1 MFAAVFSC
9 LAFSLAAQVEVP
21 TPEQTKEW
29 LGKYPQVCAQ
39 KKGDFAAHAKRAKTD
54 KQKINVV
61 RIGLDFP
68 GDPVNLVHY
77 TVAPTSETQYLPDV
91 YPFDGEAGVPVRI
104 VTAQDEYEPGSFLIY
119 ALKDLGKV
127 DFIVSDL
134 KSDDGKVLSKDK
146 LDLKTIKVWYQNGN
160 GWYSYFQD
168 PGLKLCP
175 ELLLNDEDLIK
186 VDTEKVANY
195 ARLTEKDG
203 SVSYRWLTAPRAF
216 ENRIENAGGYR
227 LDETFCSM
235 KPNFT
240 DAPVFKGAT
249 LNDGE
254 FKQFFLTV
262 HADAKQAPGLY
273 KGAIALKSKDGK
285 AVGSIPLEVRVLPF
299 VLPEPKTI
307 FDIEKDF
314 LVFFC
319 EYISFELIR
328 QINGNDQKLAEKQLI
343 SLLKNFYR
351 HGEVSP
357 NHRESNSRPDID
369 RAAGMKR
376 QFVGT
381 GMKLARPADMRF
393 HAKYMKQKLRK
404 EFGDDFMLL
413 GSWGDEYGLST
424 LKGIRPMVEIYKTEG
439 YKFMINSR
447 HGYSAGCYL
456 ADVFWPPVNPDS
468 STKNA
473 TEKLNFLGGDAY
485 FGWYACQHVGVENPA
500 FIRRQYGLG
509 AYRAGFSCHFN
520 YAHHLNGY
528 NDVRGSTYKS
538 MNFVYGHGDGVLDTL
553 AWEAFREGMDDIRYA
568 TKLQQLARPLIG
580 NKNYKAHAA
589 AKKALQLI
597 AQMDSDSFDL
607 TTARL
612 EMINHIMTLM
622 EYSK

>member
-1 MFAAVFSC
+1 MLAVVFSC

-29 LGKYPQVCAQ
+29 LGKYPEICAQ
-39 KKGDFAAHAKRAKTD
+39 KQGDFAAHAKRAKTE

-61 RIGLDFP
+61 RVGNDFTGNP
-68 GDPVNLVHY
+68 ANLVHY
-77 TVAPTSETQYLPDV
+77 SVSPTSETQYLPDV

-104 VTAQDEYEPGSFLIY
+104 VMAQDEYEPGSFLIY

-134 KSDDGKVLSKDK
+134 KSADGKVLPKDK

-195 ARLTEKDG
+195 ARLTEADG
-203 SVSYRWLTAPRAF
+203 TVTYRWLTAPRAI

-249 LNDGE
+249 LNEGE

-262 HADAKQAPGLY
+262 HADAKQSAGLY
-273 KGAIALKSKDGK
+273 KGAIALKTKDGK
-285 AVGSIPLEVRVLPF
+285 NVGSIPVEVRVLPF
-299 VLPEPKTI
+299 VLPEPKTY

-328 QINGNDQKLAEKQLI
+328 QINGNDQALAEKQLI
-343 SLLKNFYR
+343 SLQKNFYR
-351 HGEVSP
+351 HGEVTP
-357 NHRESNSRPDID
+357 NHRESDRRPDID
-369 RAAGMKR
+369 KAAGMKR
-376 QFVGT
+376 QFAGCS
-381 GMKLARPADMRF
+381 MKLGRPADMRY
-393 HAKYMKQKLRK
+393 HARTTSKKMRARY
-404 EFGDDFMLL
+404 GNDFLMF

-424 LKGIRPMVEIYKTEG
+424 LKGIRPMVDIYKNEG
-439 YKFMINSR
+439 FRFMINSR

-456 ADVFWPPVNPDS
+456 ADLFWPPVNPDS
-468 STKNA
+468 STSNA
-473 TEKLNFLGGDAY
+473 TEKLNFLGGDSY

-509 AYRAGFSCHFN
+509 AYRGGFSCHFN

-580 NKNYKAHAA
+580 SKSYPAHAA
-589 AKKALQLI
+589 AKKALKLL
-597 AQMDSDSFDL
+597 AEMDSDSFDL
-607 TTARL
+607 ATARL
-612 EMINHIMTLM
+612 EMINHIMILM

>member
-1 MFAAVFSC
+1 MLAVVFSC

-29 LGKYPQVCAQ
+29 LGKYPEICAQ
-39 KKGDFAAHAKRAKTD
+39 KQGDFAAHAKRAKTE

-61 RIGLDFP
+61 RIGSDFSGNP
-68 GDPVNLVHY
+68 ANLVHY
-77 TVAPTSETQYLPDV
+77 SVSPTSETQYLPDV
-91 YPFDGEAGVPVRI
+91 YPFDGEAGVPVR
-104 VTAQDEYEPGSFLIY
+104 VVMAQDEYEPGSFLIY

-134 KSDDGKVLSKDK
+134 KSADGKVLPKDK

-195 ARLTEKDG
+195 ARLTEADG
-203 SVSYRWLTAPRAF
+203 TVTYRWLTAPRAI

-249 LNDGE
+249 LNEGE

-262 HADAKQAPGLY
+262 HADAKQSAGLY
-273 KGAIALKSKDGK
+273 KGAIALKTKDGK
-285 AVGSIPLEVRVLPF
+285 NVGSIPVEVRVLPF
-299 VLPEPKTI
+299 VLPEPKTY

-328 QINGNDQKLAEKQLI
+328 QINGNDQALAEKQLL

-357 NHRESNSRPDID
+357 NHREDRPDIN
-369 RAAGMKR
+369 RAAGLKQ
-376 QFVGT
+376 QFAGCRMML
-381 GMKLARPADMRF
+381 GRPADMRF
-393 HAKYMKQKLRK
+393 HAKYTKDKLKKRYGK
-404 EFGDDFMLL
+404 DFMLT
-413 GSWGDEYGLST
+413 GTWGDEYGLGT
-424 LKGIRPMVEIYKTEG
+424 LKGIRPMVEIYKKEG
-439 YKFMINSR
+439 YKFKINSR

-456 ADVFWPPVNPDS
+456 ADIFWPPVNPDS
-468 STKNA
+468 SMYKA
-473 TEKLNFLGGDAY
+473 TDKLNFLGGDSY
-485 FGWYACQHVGVENPA
+485 FGWYASQHVGVENPA

-509 AYRAGFSCHFN
+509 AYRGGFSC
-520 YAHHLNGY
+520 HLNGY

-568 TKLQQLARPLIG
+568 TKLQQLARSLIG
-580 NKNYKAHAA
+580 NKSYPAHAA
-589 AKKALQLI
+589 AKKALKLL
-597 AQMDSDSFDL
+597 AEMDSDSFDL
-607 TTARL
+607 ATARL
-612 EMINHIMTLM
+612 EMINHIMILM

>member
-1 MFAAVFSC
+1 MLAVVFSC

-29 LGKYPQVCAQ
+29 LGKYPEICAQ
-39 KKGDFAAHAKRAKTD
+39 KQGDFAAHAKRAKTE

-61 RIGLDFP
+61 RVGSDFSGSP
-68 GDPVNLVHY
+68 ANLVHY
-77 TVAPTSETQYLPDV
+77 SVSPTSETQYLPDV
-91 YPFDGEAGVPVRI
+91 YPFDGEAGVPVR
-104 VTAQDEYEPGSFLIY
+104 VVMAQDEYEPGSFLIY

-134 KSDDGKVLSKDK
+134 KSADGKVLPKDK

-195 ARLTEKDG
+195 ARLTEADG
-203 SVSYRWLTAPRAF
+203 TVTYRWLTAPRAI

-249 LNDGE
+249 LNEGE

-262 HADAKQAPGLY
+262 HADAKQAAGLY
-273 KGAIALKSKDGK
+273 KGAIALKTKDGK
-285 AVGSIPLEVRVLPF
+285 NVGSIPVEVRVLPF
-299 VLPEPKTI
+299 VLPDPKTY

-328 QINGNDQKLAEKQLI
+328 QINGNDQALAEKQLL

-357 NHRESNSRPDID
+357 NHREDRPDIN
-369 RAAGMKR
+369 RAAGLKQ
-376 QFVGT
+376 QFAGCRMML
-381 GMKLARPADMRF
+381 GRPADMRF
-393 HAKYMKQKLRK
+393 HAKYTKDKLKKRYGK
-404 EFGDDFMLL
+404 DFMLT
-413 GSWGDEYGLST
+413 GTWGDEYGLGT
-424 LKGIRPMVEIYKTEG
+424 LKGIRPMVEIYKKEG
-439 YKFMINSR
+439 YKFKINSR

-456 ADVFWPPVNPDS
+456 ADIFWPPVSPDS
-468 STKNA
+468 SMEKA
-473 TEKLNFLGGDAY
+473 TSKLNFLGGDSY
-485 FGWYACQHVGVENPA
+485 FGWYANQHVGVENPA

-509 AYRAGFSCHFN
+509 AYRGGFSCHFN

-580 NKNYKAHAA
+580 NKSYPAHAA
-589 AKKALQLI
+589 AKKALKLL
-597 AQMDSDSFDL
+597 AEMDSDSFDL
-607 TTARL
+607 ATARL
-612 EMINHIMTLM
+612 EMINHIMILM

>member
-1 MFAAVFSC
+1 
-9 LAFSLAAQVEVP
+9 
-21 TPEQTKEW
+21 
-29 LGKYPQVCAQ
+29 
-39 KKGDFAAHAKRAKTD
+39 
-54 KQKINVV
+54 
-61 RIGLDFP
+61 
-68 GDPVNLVHY
+68 
-77 TVAPTSETQYLPDV
+77 
-91 YPFDGEAGVPVRI
+91 
-104 VTAQDEYEPGSFLIY
+104 
-119 ALKDLGKV
+119 
-127 DFIVSDL
+127 
-134 KSDDGKVLSKDK
+134 
-146 LDLKTIKVWYQNGN
+146 YQNGN

-186 VDTEKVANY
+186 VDTKKVGNY
-195 ARLTEKDG
+195 ARLTEADG
-203 SVSYRWLTAPRAF
+203 TVTYRWLTAPRAI

-249 LNDGE
+249 LNEGE

-262 HADAKQAPGLY
+262 HADAKQAAGLY
-273 KGAIALKSKDGK
+273 KGAIALKTKDGK
-285 AVGSIPLEVRVLPF
+285 NVGSIPVEVRVLPF
-299 VLPEPKTI
+299 VLPEPKTY

-328 QINGNDQKLAEKQLI
+328 QINGNDQALAEKQLI

-351 HGEVSP
+351 HGEVTP
-357 NHRESNSRPDID
+357 NHRESDRRPDID
-369 RAAGMKR
+369 KAAGMKR
-376 QFVGT
+376 QFAGCS
-381 GMKLARPADMRF
+381 MKLGRPADMRY
-393 HAKYMKQKLRK
+393 HARTTSKQMRARY
-404 EFGDDFMLL
+404 GNDFLMF

-424 LKGIRPMVEIYKTEG
+424 LKGIRPMVDIYKNEG
-439 YKFMINSR
+439 FRFMINSR

-456 ADVFWPPVNPDS
+456 ADLFWPPVNPDS
-468 STKNA
+468 STSNA
-473 TEKLNFLGGDAY
+473 TEKLNFLGGDSY

-509 AYRAGFSCHFN
+509 AYRGGFSCHFN

-580 NKNYKAHAA
+580 SKSYPAQAA
-589 AKKALQLI
+589 AKKALKLL
-597 AQMDSDSFDL
+597 AEMDSDSFDL
-607 TTARL
+607 ATARL
-612 EMINHIMTLM
+612 EMINHIMILM

>member
-1 MFAAVFSC
+1 MLAVVFSC

-29 LGKYPQVCAQ
+29 LGKYPEICAQ
-39 KKGDFAAHAKRAKTD
+39 KQGDFAAHAKRAKTE

-61 RIGLDFP
+61 RVGSDFTGSP
-68 GDPVNLVHY
+68 ANLVHY
-77 TVAPTSETQYLPDV
+77 SVSPTSETQYLPDV

-104 VTAQDEYEPGSFLIY
+104 VMAQDEYEPGSFLIY

-134 KSDDGKVLSKDK
+134 KSADGKVLPKEK

-175 ELLLNDEDLIK
+175 ELLLNDEDLIL
-186 VDTEKVANY
+186 VDTKKVGNY
-195 ARLTEKDG
+195 ARLTEADG
-203 SVSYRWLTAPRAF
+203 TVTYRWLTAPRAI

-249 LNDGE
+249 LNEGE

-262 HADAKQAPGLY
+262 HADAKQAAGLY
-273 KGAIALKSKDGK
+273 KGAIALKTKDGK
-285 AVGSIPLEVRVLPF
+285 NVGSIPVEVRVLPF
-299 VLPEPKTI
+299 VLPEPKTY

-328 QINGNDQKLAEKQLI
+328 QINGNDQALAEKQLI

-351 HGEVSP
+351 HGEVTP
-357 NHRESNSRPDID
+357 NHRESDRRPDID
-369 RAAGMKR
+369 RAAGMKT
-376 QFVGT
+376 QFAGCS
-381 GMKLARPADMRF
+381 MKLGRPADMRY
-393 HAKYMKQKLRK
+393 HARTTSKKMRARY
-404 EFGDDFMLL
+404 GNDFLMF

-424 LKGIRPMVEIYKTEG
+424 LKGIRPMVDIYKNEG
-439 YKFMINSR
+439 FRFMINSR

-456 ADVFWPPVNPDS
+456 ADLFWPPVNPDS
-468 STKNA
+468 STSNA
-473 TEKLNFLGGDAY
+473 TEKLNFLGGDSY

-509 AYRAGFSCHFN
+509 AYRGGFSCHFN

-538 MNFVYGHGDGVLDTL
+538 MNFVYGHGGGVLDTL

-580 NKNYKAHAA
+580 SKSYPAQAA
-589 AKKALQLI
+589 AKKALKLL
-597 AQMDSDSFDL
+597 AEMDSDSFDL
-607 TTARL
+607 ATARL
-612 EMINHIMTLM
+612 EMINHIMILM